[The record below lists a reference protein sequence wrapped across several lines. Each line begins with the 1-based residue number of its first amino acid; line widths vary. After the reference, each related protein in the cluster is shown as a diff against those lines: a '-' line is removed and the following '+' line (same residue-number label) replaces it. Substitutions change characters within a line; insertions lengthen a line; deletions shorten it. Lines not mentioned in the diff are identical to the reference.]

1 MQRHDSSVAFCK
13 KIGLPPP
20 GESEALGI
28 DQIRALSS
36 NRQARS

>member
-1 MQRHDSSVAFCK
+1 MPRFIVFCK

-20 GESEALGI
+20 GESEALSF

-36 NRQARS
+36 NPQARS